1 MRGLVIMAVIALLY
15 GPGTALGASLQ
26 EAVAGLKE
34 PITARVDRGVVRE
47 IDLARRTCM
56 IGGYIYEMGPPGM
69 PAKVTMLNSSAGAFE
84 LLQPG
89 MKVEVTYGDL
99 GTTRLIAA
107 LKQLPSSADVE
118 H

>member
-1 MRGLVIMAVIALLY
+1 MRGLMIIAVVAMLY
-15 GPGTALGASLQ
+15 GPGYALGASLQ
-26 EAVAGLKE
+26 EAVMGLKE
-34 PITARVDRGVVRE
+34 PLTARVDRGIVHEV
-47 IDLARRTCM
+47 DLARRTCM
-56 IGGYIYEMGPPGM
+56 IGGYIYEMGPPGS
-69 PAKVTMLNSSAGAFE
+69 PAKVTMLNSRAGAFE

-107 LKQLPSSADVE
+107 LTQLPSSADVE